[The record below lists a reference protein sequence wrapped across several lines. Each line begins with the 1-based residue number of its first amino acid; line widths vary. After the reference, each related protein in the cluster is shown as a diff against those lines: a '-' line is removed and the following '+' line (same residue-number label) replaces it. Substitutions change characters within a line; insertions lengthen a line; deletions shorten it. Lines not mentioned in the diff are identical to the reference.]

1 MIVPNHSIVVPVY
14 NEAEGIPTLVKRLE
28 QLAENIKPE
37 TVEIIFIN
45 DGSKDKS
52 AEALDSA
59 AARNSI
65 FKTIHFS
72 RNFGHQLAITAGI
85 ELAQGKTVTV
95 IDADLQDPP
104 EIILEL
110 LAKWREGFDVVYAV
124 RRSRVGETKFKL
136 WTAKLFYR
144 LLRKLTDV
152 DIPVDT
158 GDFRLM
164 DRKVV
169 NSFLRLRER
178 HRFVRGMVAWLGFRQ
193 TGILYDR
200 AEREFCETHY
210 PFKKMI
216 KFAFDGITSFSTVPL
231 RLATYLGLM
240 SATMALLMG
249 IWTLYIK
256 LFTGEAIQGWASVML
271 VVLFLGGMQLVT
283 LGIFG
288 EYLGR
293 VYDEGKARP
302 LFLIARTVGFMRD
315 GPEDSKDLP
324 KKIDDELEDLPKR
337 LGEVLNAECDGKR
350 GVYDSKKC

>member
-1 MIVPNHSIVVPVY
+1 MPTSMHSIVIPVY
-14 NEAEGIPTLVKRLE
+14 NEAEGIPSLLLRLE
-28 QLAENIKPE
+28 KLADKIKPE
-37 TVEIIFIN
+37 TVEMIFVN
-45 DGSKDKS
+45 DGSKDQS
-52 AEALDSA
+52 GDILDA
-59 AARNSI
+59 ATAQSPL
-65 FKTIHFS
+65 FKVLHFS

-85 ELAQGKTVTV
+85 EMAQGRTVTV

-104 EIILEL
+104 ELIPDLIS
-110 LAKWREGFDVVYAV
+110 KWREGFDVVYAV
-124 RRSRVGETKFKL
+124 RRTRVGETQFKL

-144 LLRKLTDV
+144 VLRKLTDV
-152 DIPVDT
+152 DIPLDT

-169 NSFLRLRER
+169 DSFLRLRER

-210 PFKKMI
+210 PLKKMI
-216 KFAFDGITSFSTVPL
+216 RFAFDGITSFSTVPL
-231 RLATYLGLM
+231 RLATYLGIL
-240 SATMALLMG
+240 SATVALLMG
-249 IWTLYIK
+249 VWTLYIK

-271 VVLFLGGMQLVT
+271 MVLFLGGMQLLT

-302 LFLIARTVGFMRD
+302 LFLIARTTGFISEDRKISPPSSENLNIQATED
-315 GPEDSKDLP
+315 RGIRDSKNP
-324 KKIDDELEDLPKR
+324 
-337 LGEVLNAECDGKR
+337 
-350 GVYDSKKC
+350 